1 MFKKKL
7 FSAIS
12 LMMAMAMLLMLPACA
27 AKAQVST
34 SSSQNSSSEPMKV
47 VQLDVFS
54 ASAASTTAAGVY
66 DNTYWGKILKEQ
78 IGVSLNVL
86 PTGDKA
92 AEKLQALMAGG
103 ALPDIVIFNSTKDVE
118 NAIRGNMLVNLD
130 DNLAKLPNV
139 VKNAAKSMQFFRDNI
154 STGTGKAYAVANGVG
169 PAELGTET
177 SWGPYLRWDLYKAA
191 GSPAIN
197 TFDDYLTTLKKMQ
210 GLQPATADGKK
221 VYGITLWKDWDSTSM
236 FLATEIGPTLGID
249 CGDQLGQLP
258 FLQVDFTNGT
268 TMNTLDESSQYIQA
282 LKFYYKA
289 NQMGLVDPD
298 SLTQTWDTAKSKLTE
313 GRVLFSWWDWY
324 NDNYDTTAHTNG
336 TTPTGFKAVFPAN
349 TKMLTLGDNN
359 IGNTKTPIAISSATK
374 NLDAC
379 LKLVDFLYSVDG
391 LQVLINGK
399 EGTTWKLENGKP
411 VLTTDGLKYANDLT
425 VEMADGGK
433 WEDGRRVLGFT
444 GLSIAFI
451 NPKTTE
457 ALNSKLWTSSKKN
470 DIANQTKV
478 DKDWTSVMGYQ
489 YTIDYAAAKKLTVT
503 MPLAKSLIIPLTDD
517 ISALASKIGDIVK
530 TYSWKMIFA
539 KNEAEFNSLYAEM
552 KTKAEG
558 LGVKTVYDSS
568 LKGWKTA
575 LTLAE
580 KYK

>member
-1 MFKKKL
+1 MFKKRL
-7 FSAIS
+7 FRVIA
-12 LMMAMAMLLMLPACA
+12 LMMASAIMLMLPACA
-27 AKAQVST
+27 KGQVSG
-34 SSSQNSSSEPMKV
+34 SNSQNSSSETPKV

-54 ASAASTTAAGVY
+54 ASTASTTAAGVY

-78 IGVSLNVL
+78 IGVSLNLL

-92 AEKLQALMAGG
+92 DEKLQAFMASGE
-103 ALPDIVIFNSTKDVE
+103 LPDIVIFNSTKDVE
-118 NAIRGNMLVNLD
+118 NAIRGKMLVNLD
-130 DNLAKLPNV
+130 DSLAKLPNV
-139 VKNAAKSMQFFRDNI
+139 VKNAPKSLQYYRDNV
-154 STGTGKAYAVANGVG
+154 STGTAKAYAVASGVG

-177 SWGPYLRWDLYKAA
+177 NWGPYIRWDLYKAA

-210 GLQPATADGKK
+210 DLQPTTADGKK
-221 VYGITLWKDWDSTSM
+221 VYGITLWKDWDGNSM
-236 FLATEIGPTLGID
+236 FLATEVGPTIGID

-268 TMNTLDESSQYIQA
+268 TMSTLDESSQYIQA

-298 SLTQTWDTAKSKLTE
+298 SLTQTYDTAKSKLAE

-324 NDNYDTTAHTNG
+324 NDNYDTTAHTDG
-336 TTPTGFKAVFPAN
+336 TTPTGFKAVLPAN
-349 TKMLTLGDNN
+349 AKVLISGDNN

-379 LKLVDFLYSVDG
+379 LKFVDFLYSTDG
-391 LQVLINGK
+391 LQVLVNGK
-399 EGTTWKLENGKP
+399 EGTTWKLENSKP
-411 VLTTDGLKYANDLT
+411 TLTADGWKYANDLT
-425 VEMADGGK
+425 LEMADGGK
-433 WEDGRRVLGFT
+433 WEDGRRVLGFN
-444 GLSIAFI
+444 GLSLAFI

-457 ALNSKLWTSSKKN
+457 ALNYKLWTSSKKH
-470 DIANQTKV
+470 DIENQTKV

-489 YTIDYAAAKKLTVT
+489 YTIDYVTAKKLTVE
-503 MPLAKSLIIPLTDD
+503 MPLAKSLITPMTDD

-539 KNEAEFNSLYAEM
+539 KNDTEYASLYKEM
-552 KTKAEG
+552 VTKAEG
-558 LGVKTVYDSS
+558 LGLKTVYESS
-568 LKGWKTA
+568 QLGWKNA

>member
-1 MFKKKL
+1 MIKRKML
-7 FSAIS
+7 GTVSVM
-12 LMMAMAMLLMLPACA
+12 LAMTMLLTLSACT
-27 AKAQVST
+27 KSEGV
-34 SSSQNSSSEPMKV
+34 SSSVNSSSETQKV

-54 ASAASTTAAGVY
+54 ASTASTTAAGVY

-78 IGVSLNVL
+78 LGVSLNLL

-92 AEKLQALMAGG
+92 DEKLQALMASGE
-103 ALPDIVIFNSTKDVE
+103 LPDIVIFNSTKDVE

-130 DNLAKLPNV
+130 ENLDKLPNV
-139 VKNAAKSMQFFRDNI
+139 VKNAAKSMLFFRDNI
-154 STGTGKAYAVANGVG
+154 SNSTGNAYAVANGVG

-177 SWGPYLRWDLYKAA
+177 SWGPYIRWDLYKAV

-197 TFDDYLTTLKKMQ
+197 TYDDYLSTLKKMQ
-210 GLQPATADGKK
+210 DLQPTTADGKK
-221 VYGITLWKDWDSTSM
+221 VYGITLWKDWDGNSM
-236 FLATEIGPTLGID
+236 FLATEVGPTIGID

-258 FLQVDFTNGT
+258 FLQVDFTNGE

-282 LKFYYKA
+282 LKFYYDA
-289 NQMGLVDPD
+289 NQLGLVDPD

-324 NDNYDTTAHTNG
+324 NDNYDTIANTNG
-336 TTPTGFKAVFPAN
+336 DIPTGFKAVLPKNA
-349 TKMLTLGDNN
+349 KILIPGDNN
-359 IGNTKTPIAISSATK
+359 IGNTKTSIAISSATK

-379 LKLVDFLYSVDG
+379 LKFVDFLYSVDG
-391 LQVLINGK
+391 LQDLINGK
-399 EGTTWKLENGKP
+399 EGTTWELESGKP
-411 VLTTDGLKYANDLT
+411 VLTADGLKYSKDLT
-425 VEMADGGK
+425 LEMADGGK
-433 WEDGRRVLGFT
+433 WEDGRRVLGFS

-457 ALNSKLWTSSKKN
+457 ALNYTLWTSSKKD

-489 YTIDYAAAKKLTVT
+489 YTIDYAAAKKMTVA
-503 MPLAKSLIIPLTDD
+503 MPLAKSLITPMTDD
-517 ISALASKIGDIVK
+517 ISATAAAIGDIVK

-539 KNEAEFNSLYAEM
+539 ENTAEYTSLYNEM
-552 KTKAEG
+552 ITKAEG
-558 LGVKTVYDSS
+558 LGLDTVYASS
-568 LKGWKTA
+568 EQGWKDA
-575 LTLAE
+575 LALAE